1 MDRAKIHLALIRI
14 AEAKR
19 MADKIQNTKYRATAR
34 MMAEDISK
42 LLCAAL
48 DTLNNELSN
57 AD

>member
-19 MADKIQNTKYRATAR
+19 TADKIQNVKYRATAR

-42 LLCAAL
+42 LLMTAL
-48 DTLNNELSN
+48 DTLNEELSN